1 MESTRARSI
10 LCLLGGFRLLVA
22 GCPRSLPTQAQR
34 LLALLAVR
42 CPAQSRSAL
51 AGTLWDDVPEAR
63 AQANLRNAVC
73 RVRAVDGALLSC
85 SRREVALDA
94 DLDVDLRDARTYA
107 HELMRGNVTES
118 DTRAVTVLEDDLLP
132 TWDEE
137 WLVIERERQRQV
149 RMHALETLSGSLCRL
164 GRYPEAITAAFAAVS
179 AEPLRESAQR
189 ALISAYLGEGNV
201 SEAVRQLT
209 IYDRLLGAE
218 LGIAASPDLHA
229 LVGRAARTTDAR
241 IVL

>member
-1 MESTRARSI
+1 MESTRAQPR
-10 LCLLGGFRLLVA
+10 LCLLGEFRLVVA
-22 GCPRSLPTQAQR
+22 GRPRSLPVQAQR

-42 CPAQSRSAL
+42 LAAQSRSAL
-51 AGTLWDDVPEAR
+51 AGTLWHDVPEQR
-63 AQANLRNAVC
+63 AQANLRNAVWQ
-73 RVRAVDGALLSC
+73 VRAVDGGLLTC
-85 SRREVALDA
+85 DRREVALDA
-94 DLDVDLRDARTYA
+94 DLHVDLRDARTYA
-107 HELMRGNVTES
+107 HELMRGDVTEP
-118 DTRAVTVLEDDLLP
+118 DARAVTVLEDDLLP

-137 WLVIERERQRQV
+137 WLVIDRERQRQV

-164 GRYPEAITAAFAAVS
+164 GRYPEAITAAFAAVR

-209 IYDRLLGAE
+209 IYNRQLDAE

-229 LVGRAARTTDAR
+229 LVGRAHAHG
-241 IVL
+241 

>member
-1 MESTRARSI
+1 METTRARSM
-10 LCLLGGFRLLVA
+10 LCLLGRFRLLVA
-22 GCPRSLPTQAQR
+22 GHPRSLPTQAQR

-42 CPAQSRSAL
+42 RPAQSRSAL
-51 AGTLWDDVPEAR
+51 AGTLWEDVPEAR
-63 AQANLRNAVC
+63 AQANLRNAVW
-73 RVRAVDGALLSC
+73 RVRAVDGALLC
-85 SRREVALDA
+85 CTRREVALDA

-107 HELMRGNVTES
+107 HRLMRGDVTEP

-132 TWDEE
+132 AWDEQ

-149 RMHALETLSGSLCRL
+149 RMHALEALSGSLCRL

-201 SEAVRQLT
+201 SEAIRQLT

-218 LGIAASPDLHA
+218 LGITASPDLHA
-229 LVGRAARTTDAR
+229 LVGPPTRSHD
-241 IVL
+241 